1 MGRIGFSPAR
11 HYEAE
16 GTHDE
21 SRSHACAPGPTGI
34 ASTGTN
40 HPRARPSLIA
50 LRTPQ
55 RKVRCEVGPLST
67 RSEQPEPGKAL
78 VYVIEVFQ
86 RPPGELG
93 TPTIRVGLN
102 GKWVGA
108 NRGTSYLSFPA
119 DAGENHLCTNWQ
131 SVQKQLSSQHS
142 LTSFV
147 AEAGET
153 YFFRV
158 QTHFETYGYGVA
170 PPGVVWSFDL
180 QPMNSDEAKNF
191 IAASPLSISQP
202 KR

>member
-1 MGRIGFSPAR
+1 MRAALTLVPLVLLASPVLAQTIP
-11 HYEAE
+11 EPAPPSSPC
-16 GTHDE
+16 GPANVKFDVKLD
-21 SRSHACAPGPTGI
+21 RSKH
-34 ASTGTN
+34 SV
-40 HPRARPSLIA
+40 S
-50 LRTPQ
+50 
-55 RKVRCEVGPLST
+55 
-67 RSEQPEPGKAL
+67 QPEPGKAL

-108 NRGTSYLSFPA
+108 NRGTSYLSFSA

-131 SVQKQLSSQHS
+131 SVQKQLSNQHS
-142 LTSFV
+142 LTNFV
-147 AEAGET
+147 SEPGKT

-158 QTHFETYGYGVA
+158 QTHFETYGSGVA
-170 PPGVVWSFDL
+170 QPGVVWSFDL

-191 IAASPLSISQP
+191 IAASPLSVSQT

>member
-1 MGRIGFSPAR
+1 MRAALTLVPRVLLALPLPAQTIPEPAPPSSP
-11 HYEAE
+11 
-16 GTHDE
+16 
-21 SRSHACAPGPTGI
+21 CGP
-34 ASTGTN
+34 AN
-40 HPRARPSLIA
+40 V
-50 LRTPQ
+50 
-55 RKVRCEVGPLST
+55 KFEVKLD
-67 RSEQPEPGKAL
+67 RSEHFLSQPEPEKAL

-86 RPPGELG
+86 RPPGEWG

-108 NRGTSYLSFPA
+108 NRGTSYLSFSA
-119 DAGENHLCTNWQ
+119 DAGENHFCTNWQ
-131 SVQKQLSSQHS
+131 SVWKQLSNQHS

-147 AEAGET
+147 AEAGKT

-158 QTHFETYGYGVA
+158 QTHFKTYGYGVA
-170 PPGVVWSFDL
+170 QPGVVWSFDL